1 MQLAERHIIKSTEN
15 RFVEIDGLAFK
26 SKNLYN
32 VANYVIRQ
40 SFVYGWGY
48 INYNEMNRLMKSH
61 QAYKDLP
68 AKVSQQILMILDK
81 NWQAFFEAVKAD
93 NIEQTKF
100 TGSPKLPKYK
110 DKVKGRNLVY
120 TIQAI
125 SSKQLKKGIIHLSG
139 TNILI
144 KTLVKPEQICQVRLV
159 PKCDSY
165 VIEVI
170 YNACAEPC
178 DYAQG
183 KLRRSKP
190 ESTDENQKELVA
202 SIDLGLNN
210 LVALTSNQPGFVP
223 LLINGRPLKS
233 INQFY
238 NKRKTDLQSQLK
250 GSRKTSC
257 RIQRLTR
264 CRNQKIENYLH
275 QASRLIINLLIERNI
290 GTLVIGKNLEWKN
303 EINLGKQTNQNFV
316 TIPHARFIE
325 MLKYKAELVGIKV
338 IVQEE
343 SYTSQSNF
351 LNLDPI
357 PVYGSIDALDVTFSG
372 QRIKRGLYKKSC
384 GQLINADVN
393 GSYNIMRKAIPNALC
408 NGIESCV
415 VQPRRVN
422 PLEVKA
428 KGEGCNAS
436 HGTVIDDYTFTSYLC
451 PVVQGCVTIVYSFGK
466 SSRNFKLRQ
475 SWNCFIN
482 TLG

>member
-32 VANYVIRQ
+32 AANYVIRQ
-40 SFVYGWGY
+40 NFLYGWGY
-48 INYNEMNRLMKSH
+48 LNYNKMAQLMKSH
-61 QAYKDLP
+61 QAYKALP

-81 NWQAFFEAVKAD
+81 NWQAFFEAVKAY
-93 NIEQTKF
+93 NIEPTKF

-110 DKVKGRNLVY
+110 DKVKGRNILVY

-170 YNACAEPC
+170 YNACAE
-178 DYAQG
+178 
-183 KLRRSKP
+183 RSRSKP
-190 ESTDENQKELVA
+190 ESTIDENQKELVA

-238 NKRKTDLQSQLK
+238 NKRKARLQSQLK
-250 GSRKTSC
+250 GLRKTSS

-264 CRNQKIENYLH
+264 CRHQKVDNYLH
-275 QASRLIINLLIERNI
+275 SASRYIINVLGSRNI
-290 GTLVIGKNLEWKN
+290 GTLVIGKNAQWKN
-303 EINLGKQTNQNFV
+303 ELDLGRKTNQSFV
-316 TIPHARFIE
+316 SIPHARLIE
-325 MLKYKAELVGIKV
+325 MLKYKAELMGIK
-338 IVQEE
+338 IVEQEE
-343 SYTSQSNF
+343 SYTSKSNF

-357 PVYGSIDALDVTFSG
+357 PVYGYIGTFDVTFSG
-372 QRIKRGLYKKSC
+372 QRIKRGLYRTSS
-384 GQLINADVN
+384 GRLINADVN
-393 GSYNIMRKAIPNALC
+393 GSYNILRKAIPNAFSD
-408 NGIESCV
+408 GIGSCV
-415 VQPRRVN
+415 VQ
-422 PLEVKA
+422 L
-428 KGEGCNAS
+428 
-436 HGTVIDDYTFTSYLC
+436 
-451 PVVQGCVTIVYSFGK
+451 
-466 SSRNFKLRQ
+466 
-475 SWNCFIN
+475 
-482 TLG
+482 

>member
-15 RFVEIDGLAFK
+15 RFVEIDGLAFQ

-32 VANYVIRQ
+32 AANYVIRQ
-40 SFVYGWGY
+40 NFLYGWGY
-48 INYNEMNRLMKSH
+48 LNYNKMAQLMKSH
-61 QAYKDLP
+61 PAYKALP

-81 NWQAFFEAVKAD
+81 NWQAFFEAIKAYK
-93 NIEQTKF
+93 NEPTKF

-110 DKVKGRNLVY
+110 DKVKGRNILVY

-125 SSKQLKKGIIHLSG
+125 SSKQLKKGIIKLSG

-144 KTLVKPEQICQVRLV
+144 KTKVKLEQICQVRLV

-170 YNACAEPC
+170 YDACAEPC

-238 NKRKTDLQSQLK
+238 NKRKAQLQSQLK

-264 CRNQKIENYLH
+264 CRNQKVDNYLH
-275 QASRLIINLLIERNI
+275 SSSRSIINLLRERKI
-290 GTLVIGKNLEWKN
+290 GTLVIGKNVQWKN
-303 EINLGKQTNQNFV
+303 LINLGKQTNQNFV
-316 TIPHARFIE
+316 TVPHARLIE
-325 MLKYKAELVGIKV
+325 MLEYKAVLVGIRV
-338 IVQEE
+338 MVQEE

-357 PVYGSIDALDVTFSG
+357 PVYGSIGDMDVTFSG
-372 QRIKRGLYKKSC
+372 KRIKRGLYKTSS
-384 GQLINADVN
+384 GRLINADVN
-393 GSYNIMRKAIPNALC
+393 GSYNIMRKAIPNVFN
-408 NGIESCV
+408 NGIGSCV

-422 PLEVKA
+422 PLEVKK
-428 KGEGCNAS
+428 KGEGLNAS
-436 HGTVIDDYTFTSYLC
+436 HVM
-451 PVVQGCVTIVYSFGK
+451 Q
-466 SSRNFKLRQ
+466 
-475 SWNCFIN
+475 
-482 TLG
+482 

>member
-15 RFVEIDGLAFK
+15 RFVEIDGLAFQ

-32 VANYVIRQ
+32 AANYVIRQ
-40 SFVYGWGY
+40 NFLYGWGY
-48 INYNEMNRLMKSH
+48 LNYNKMAQLMKSH
-61 QAYKDLP
+61 PAYKALP

-81 NWQAFFEAVKAD
+81 NWQAFFEAIKAYK
-93 NIEQTKF
+93 NEPTKF

-110 DKVKGRNLVY
+110 DKVKGRNILVY

-125 SSKQLKKGIIHLSG
+125 SSKQLKKGIIKLSG

-144 KTLVKPEQICQVRLV
+144 KTKVKLEQICQVRLV

-170 YNACAEPC
+170 YDACAEPC

-238 NKRKTDLQSQLK
+238 NKRKAQLQSQLK

-264 CRNQKIENYLH
+264 CRNQKVDNYLH
-275 QASRLIINLLIERNI
+275 SSSRSIINLLRERKI
-290 GTLVIGKNLEWKN
+290 GTLVIGKNVQWKN
-303 EINLGKQTNQNFV
+303 LINLGKQTNQNFV
-316 TIPHARFIE
+316 TVPHARLIE
-325 MLKYKAELVGIKV
+325 MLEYKAVLVGIRV
-338 IVQEE
+338 MVQEE

-357 PVYGSIDALDVTFSG
+357 PVYGSIGDMDVTFSG
-372 QRIKRGLYKKSC
+372 KRIKRGLYKTSS
-384 GQLINADVN
+384 GRLINADVN
-393 GSYNIMRKAIPNALC
+393 GSYNIMRKAIPNVFN
-408 NGIESCV
+408 NGIGSCV
-415 VQPRRVN
+415 VQ
-422 PLEVKA
+422 L
-428 KGEGCNAS
+428 
-436 HGTVIDDYTFTSYLC
+436 
-451 PVVQGCVTIVYSFGK
+451 
-466 SSRNFKLRQ
+466 
-475 SWNCFIN
+475 
-482 TLG
+482 

>member
-32 VANYVIRQ
+32 AANYVIRQ
-40 SFVYGWGY
+40 NFLYGWAY
-48 INYNEMNRLMKSH
+48 LNYNKMAQLMKSH

-81 NWQAFFEAVKAD
+81 NWQAFFEAVKAY
-93 NIEQTKF
+93 NIEPTKF

-110 DKVKGRNLVY
+110 DKVKGRNILVY

-125 SSKQLKKGIIHLSG
+125 SSKQLKKGIIKLSG

-144 KTLVKPEQICQVRLV
+144 KTKIKPEQICQVRLV

-178 DYAQG
+178 DAVYPERSRRAQG

-190 ESTDENQKELVA
+190 ESTIDENQKELVA

-238 NKRKTDLQSQLK
+238 NKRKAHLQSRLK
-250 GSRKTSC
+250 EIRKTSC

-264 CRNQKIENYLH
+264 CRNQKIDNYLH
-275 QASRLIINLLIERNI
+275 SSSRSIINLLRSGKI
-290 GTLVIGKNLEWKN
+290 GTLVIGKNVQGQN
-303 EINLGKQTNQNFV
+303 EMNLGKQTNQNFV
-316 TIPHARFIE
+316 TVPHARLIE
-325 MLKYKAELVGIKV
+325 MLEYKAVLVGIKV

-343 SYTSQSNF
+343 SYTSQSSF

-357 PVYGSIDALDVTFSG
+357 PVYGSIGDMDVTFSG
-372 QRIKRGLYKKSC
+372 KRIKRGLYKTSS
-384 GQLINADVN
+384 GRLINADVN
-393 GSYNIMRKAIPNALC
+393 GSYNILRKAIPNAFSD
-408 NGIESCV
+408 GIQSCV

-428 KGEGCNAS
+428 KGEGFNAS
-436 HGTVIDDYTFTSYLC
+436 HVM
-451 PVVQGCVTIVYSFGK
+451 
-466 SSRNFKLRQ
+466 
-475 SWNCFIN
+475 
-482 TLG
+482 

>member
-15 RFVEIDGLAFK
+15 RFVETDGLAFK

-32 VANYVIRQ
+32 AANYVIRQ

-61 QAYKDLP
+61 QAYKALP
-68 AKVSQQILMILDK
+68 AKVSQQILMRLDK
-81 NWQAFFEAVKAD
+81 NWQGFFEAIKAYK
-93 NIEQTKF
+93 NEPTKF
-100 TGSPKLPKYK
+100 SDRPKTPKYK
-110 DKVKGRNLVY
+110 DKVKGRNILIY

-125 SSKQLKKGIIHLSG
+125 SSKQLKKGIIKLSG

-144 KTLVKPEQICQVRLV
+144 KTKIKPEQICQVRLV

-170 YNACAEPC
+170 YDACTE
-178 DYAQG
+178 
-183 KLRRSKP
+183 RSRSEP

-238 NKRKTDLQSQLK
+238 NKRKAHLQSQLK

-275 QASRLIINLLIERNI
+275 QASRSIINLLRERKI
-290 GTLVIGKNLEWKN
+290 GTLVIGKNVQWKN

-316 TIPHARFIE
+316 TVPHARLIE
-325 MLKYKAELVGIKV
+325 MLEYKAVLVGIRV
-338 IVQEE
+338 MVQEE
-343 SYTSQSNF
+343 SYTSQSSF

-357 PVYGSIDALDVTFSG
+357 PVYGSIGALDVTFSG
-372 QRIKRGLYKKSC
+372 KRIKRGLYKTSE
-384 GQLINADVN
+384 GRLINADVN
-393 GSYNIMRKAIPNALC
+393 GSYNILRKAIPNALC
-408 NGIESCV
+408 NGIGSCV

-422 PLEVKA
+422 PLEVKK
-428 KGEGCNAS
+428 KGEGLHAS
-436 HGTVIDDYTFTSYLC
+436 HVM
-451 PVVQGCVTIVYSFGK
+451 
-466 SSRNFKLRQ
+466 
-475 SWNCFIN
+475 
-482 TLG
+482 